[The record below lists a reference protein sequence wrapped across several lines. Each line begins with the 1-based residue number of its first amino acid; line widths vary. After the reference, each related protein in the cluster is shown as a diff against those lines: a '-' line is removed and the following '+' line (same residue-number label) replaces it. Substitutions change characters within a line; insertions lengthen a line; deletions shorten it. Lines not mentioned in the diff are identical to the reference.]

1 MSVQYGNRGIVKNN
15 LQFYINQN
23 SEKSFRGEAT
33 TNLVS
38 AGYESF
44 ETPVASYNTS
54 APFSAV
60 RSTEVSYFG
69 NTSLLCTRSSTA
81 TDAYANMEGYIAVT
95 PNTTYTLSSYVYLT
109 EIKSN
114 FNLLR
119 PTYYNL
125 DLQYIG
131 ETQVGIANDNTMTS
145 GDLNKWKRKYITFTT
160 PSNCDYIFA
169 RYNMD
174 ATTAYFPTT
183 YYVDGRQ
190 LEQKSYMTPF
200 VSGSRTNMFTGGGGL
215 RDLTANGNNANLTG
229 AGLFFNATGF
239 YTTGSNPGG
248 NDVGVTI
255 TPFSTGFTGASNG
268 SRTYDI
274 WVRLLGT
281 TNGAGIL
288 FGRTGDIIDGFLQG
302 ATPNHR
308 NFGYLYYYSPS
319 KTPETVFYNSANLN
333 QWYHAVAT
341 IDTINSKSSLYI
353 NSDLHISKT
362 LTGPLYP
369 VSGNYFIN
377 GNTGYN
383 VPNAI
388 VDQVRV
394 YNTVLT
400 PEEIKQNFLATKSAY
415 GYV

>member
-1 MSVQYGNRGIVKNN
+1 MSVQYGNRGVVKNN

-54 APFSAV
+54 AQFTAI
-60 RSTEVSYFG
+60 RSNEVSYFG
-69 NTSLLCTRSSTA
+69 NTSLLCTRGTFA
-81 TDAYANMEGYIAVT
+81 TDAYADMEGSIAVA

-109 EIKSN
+109 ELKTN
-114 FNLLR
+114 LNLLR
-119 PTYYNL
+119 VVYL
-125 DLQYIG
+125 DNISYLG
-131 ETQVGIANDNTMTS
+131 ETQVGIANDNLLTS
-145 GDLNKWKRKYITFTT
+145 GDLNQWKRKYVTFTT
-160 PSNCDYIFA
+160 PSNCNNVVC
-169 RYNMD
+169 RYHMD
-174 ATTAYFPTT
+174 QTSAYFPTT

-229 AGLFFNATGF
+229 AALFFNATGF

-281 TNGAGIL
+281 NNGASIL
-288 FGRTGDIIDGFLQG
+288 FGRTGDVIDGFLQG
-302 ATPNHR
+302 ASPSFTNYI
-308 NFGYLYYYSPS
+308 NYVYYYSPN
-319 KTPETVFYNSANLN
+319 KTAEAITFNGNLN

-341 IDTINSKSSLYI
+341 IDTLNSKSSLYI
-353 NSDLHISKT
+353 NSNLHTSKT
-362 LTGPLYP
+362 LTGSLYP
-369 VSGNYFIN
+369 VSGNYFLN

-383 VPNAI
+383 VPDAI